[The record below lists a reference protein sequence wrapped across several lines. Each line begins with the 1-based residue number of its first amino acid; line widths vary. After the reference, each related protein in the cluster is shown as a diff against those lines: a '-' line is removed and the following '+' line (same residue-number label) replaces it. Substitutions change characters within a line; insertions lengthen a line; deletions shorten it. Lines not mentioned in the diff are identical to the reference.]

1 MNKLKTKIDSILLT
15 FAGVLLTLM
24 VILSIW
30 QVAARYIL
38 NTPSTTSEEI
48 IRFLL
53 IWFSLI
59 SAAYVFGQKKHIAI
73 VFIKEKFNQAVQTVI
88 DRLANIILLIVAL
101 GLMIWGGIKVIDL
114 TLTQTAPSTGISM
127 AIMYGALPVSGLFI
141 AFYAIHSL
149 VTGHSSIQEDGSE
162 TS

>member
-1 MNKLKTKIDSILLT
+1 MSKLKTKIDNILLT

-59 SAAYVFGQKKHIAI
+59 SAAYVFGQGKHIAI
-73 VFIKEKFNQAVQTVI
+73 VFIREKFNQGLQTTI
-88 DRLANIILLIVAL
+88 AKLADIILLLVAL
-101 GLMIWGGIKVIDL
+101 VLMIWGGMKVIDL
-114 TLTQTAPSTGISM
+114 TLTQVAPATGVSM
-127 AIMYGALPVSGLFI
+127 AIMYGALPISGLFI
-141 AFYAIHSL
+141 TFYSIHSL
-149 VTGHSSIQEDGSE
+149 VTSRSSTQEDGGE
-162 TS
+162 TF